1 MSILKA
7 YGFYPTYVFGTII
20 FKIIV
25 VGNRPAIK
33 IRKNIVII
41 NCGGVYMERKKVLA
55 IVLSLFITLFTVIP
69 MGTGQFKVEAS
80 EAYQNVDLKT
90 GIVTASNVNLRT
102 GPATTYDIIC
112 KLKKNQDI
120 TIIGK
125 MGDWYA
131 VYVGSS
137 GNVGAITSQYIKVE
151 DGKESTKKTTSNAK
165 NTESVSTKS
174 TKPAA
179 ITTTKVKD
187 ISSDEQALL
196 DLINK
201 ERKKEGLKALE
212 LDVNL
217 MKIAR
222 LKARDMKDNNYFSHT
237 SKFYGSPFDMMK
249 KYDVKFR
256 AAGENIA
263 GNQTIEKAVKSWSKE
278 RGNNL
283 FNAKFTHTGI
293 GIVDSP
299 AYGKIFVQVFIS
311 KT

>member
-1 MSILKA
+1 MIKRKLLTAIL
-7 YGFYPTYVFGTII
+7 F
-20 FKIIV
+20 
-25 VGNRPAIK
+25 
-33 IRKNIVII
+33 
-41 NCGGVYMERKKVLA
+41 L
-55 IVLSLFITLFTVIP
+55 LITVFTVIP

-80 EAYQNVDLKT
+80 EAYKGMDLTT
-90 GIVTASNVNLRT
+90 GVVTASNVNLRT

-137 GNVGAITSQYIKVE
+137 GNVGAITSQYVKV
-151 DGKESTKKTTSNAK
+151 DKAKETTNNTKTVSAK
-165 NTESVSTKS
+165 ATKATNTVTAS
-174 TKPAA
+174 
-179 ITTTKVKD
+179 TTKVKD

-201 ERKKEGLKALE
+201 ERMKQGLEALE
-212 LDVNL
+212 FDANLVN
-217 MKIAR
+217 IAR
-222 LKARDMKDNNYFSHT
+222 LKAKDMKDNNYFSHT

-249 KYDVKFR
+249 KHNIKFS

-263 GNQTIEKAVKSWSKE
+263 GNQTIEKAIKAWSNE
-278 RGNNL
+278 SGNNIY
-283 FNAKFTHTGI
+283 NKKFTHTGI

-299 AYGKIFVQVFIS
+299 TYGKIFVQMFIK